1 MELRLYVKD
10 GNDEIDVISYDKINQ
25 TFNENYYLIDT
36 STLIPNHYF
45 IDVKVKVDQEE
56 IIHHN
61 IVNFKIVNN
70 LTEKYK

>member
-1 MELRLYVKD
+1 M
-10 GNDEIDVISYDKINQ
+10 INQ

-36 STLIPNHYF
+36 ATVIPNHYF
-45 IDVKVKVDQEE
+45 IYVKVKVDQEE

-70 LTEKYK
+70 LTEQYK